1 MEAGK
6 VGREN
11 EEGAVDGRGDGR
23 DSTVHSQPEREGAP
37 ILKESKFKVYLLLER
52 LSNYSLPCL
61 LGKFPVLIPHEDLVW
76 NRQDEETIRTT
87 SQHVGLDVA
96 TKIKTGSG
104 ARVIP
109 MTVHLATCFDGLASS
124 LMD

>member
-87 SQHVGLDVA
+87 SQVYAEIDE
-96 TKIKTGSG
+96 
-104 ARVIP
+104 
-109 MTVHLATCFDGLASS
+109 
-124 LMD
+124 